1 MSRQEYPVAFH
12 RTGVENVASILE
24 NGILSM
30 KGQGYTWDEVKAGGT
45 GFKLCTSVDSA
56 QWVYESTFVKFGGVE
71 TSWATDGMN
80 IAVDMNVVAELGL
93 NWIADGYGSNGDTQ
107 VLGDI
112 PAAAII
118 GAYTDEE
125 VRSMGFRAADDLGY
139 EFTEREYYAPIFDM
153 LFESEPMYDAD
164 EMEYP
169 EEHRDINNWW
179 SFRWIK

>member
-1 MSRQEYPVAFH
+1 MSRQQYPVAFH

-30 KGQGYTWDEVKAGGT
+30 KGQGLTWDEVKAGGT

-56 QWVYESTFVKFGGVE
+56 QWVYECTFVKFGGVE

-80 IAVDMNVVAELGL
+80 IAVDMTVLAEMGVE
-93 NWIADGYGSNGDTQ
+93 WCHDGYGSNGDTQ

-125 VRSMGFRAADDLGY
+125 VRSMGFRAADDLGWNY
-139 EFTEREYYAPIFDM
+139 TEREYYAPIFNI

-169 EEHRDINNWW
+169 EDERDINNWW
-179 SFRWIK
+179 SYHWNR